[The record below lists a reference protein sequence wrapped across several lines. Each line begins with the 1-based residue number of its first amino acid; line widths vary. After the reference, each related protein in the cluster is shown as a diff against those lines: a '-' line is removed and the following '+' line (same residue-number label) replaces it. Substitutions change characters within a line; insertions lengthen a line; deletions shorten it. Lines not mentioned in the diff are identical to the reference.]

1 MATLTAADAMSRDF
15 PRIRPGQRVR
25 EAVATLLTHGWPSG
39 LVVDEDGRPLGVF
52 GRHDVLRGLSERLAG
67 YLRED
72 ELGFALLPV
81 EAFRAEALRNLWRT
95 FWDSEVLE
103 LARRVVPTV
112 SDDAPLAAVAG
123 QLAGDETGIVAVV
136 REGRVLG
143 AVSSQGVLARLAADP
158 VMARASRHGG

>member
-1 MATLTAADAMSRDF
+1 MAALTAADAMSKDF
-15 PRIRPGQRVR
+15 PRISPGHRVR
-25 EAVATLLTHGWPSG
+25 EAVAVLLSHGWPSG
-39 LVVDEDGRPLGVF
+39 LVVDEEGRPLGVF

-81 EAFRAEALRNLWRT
+81 EAFRAEALRNLWRA
-95 FWDSEVLE
+95 FWESEVLG

-112 SDDAPLAAVAG
+112 AYDAPLAAVAG
-123 QLAGDETGIVAVV
+123 QLAEDEAGIVAVV

-143 AVSSQGVLARLAADP
+143 AVSSHGVLARLAANP
-158 VMARASRHGG
+158 SAAKASRGRS